1 MSNWIA
7 LITSFPTGN
16 TTVRMRT
23 WRALKASGAAAL
35 RDGVYLLTNYEQSG
49 SADKK
54 ANKP

>member
-7 LITSFPTGN
+7 LITSLPTGN

-49 SADKK
+49 SAEQK